1 MWEHQALVRTRVV
14 AGDAELSSSL
24 EALRSEVLSMPRD
37 SNVLASAVREMR
49 EKMRAEQAAAPGK
62 TAGFDLK
69 RDPGGIVDIEFVVQ
83 YLVLAHASEHDALS
97 QWSDVVRLLEALAN
111 AGLISNEDAATL
123 TDAYLIYRGH
133 IHQLALQGGGAIET
147 TGSCSAVRERVKQVT
162 ETLLPGL
169 QTG

>member
-1 MWEHQALVRTRVV
+1 M
-14 AGDAELSSSL
+14 
-24 EALRSEVLSMPRD
+24 
-37 SNVLASAVREMR
+37 
-49 EKMRAEQAAAPGK
+49 
-62 TAGFDLK
+62 AGFDLK

-111 AGLISNEDAATL
+111 ADLISNEDAATL

-147 TGSCSAVRERVKQVT
+147 TGSCSPLRERVKQVT